1 MGHSEDDETLPAG
14 NNAARSGR
22 HVEVPPSV
30 RALSD
35 ADEGTRDPT
44 WTQEA
49 PLSAP
54 PSSALRRAGDYRLS
68 ALIGAG
74 GFGVV
79 YRGEHI
85 ERRTPAAV
93 KILHSELASDPE
105 MLVRFAREIE
115 AIQRLRHPNV
125 VEVFDSGWLPDGRPY
140 FAMELLDGISLQELL
155 RSRGRISP
163 EETLGI
169 LRPLCSAL
177 EAAHAR
183 AVVHR
188 DLKPSNV
195 FLCALG
201 TAMRVVLLD
210 FGIAKLLDAT
220 GPALTS
226 SRVVI
231 GTLSCIAPEQ
241 LTSNAVDPR
250 TDVYALGALLYT
262 MVTGSPPFGSVSAP
276 VVRQLLI
283 EGRIP
288 RPSARA
294 RVGLAL
300 EEVIVRAM
308 SQAKEARHT
317 SVTELL
323 ADVRRAVERDGAGGA
338 PEESPTTREAVGV
351 YVEALADPDALG
363 EGDEHLLIDFE
374 SIVPSACAFLVEAGL
389 TLAVDAGTSA
399 LFVTPSAPPSNQGQ
413 GEEVSRSAAL
423 AAALSFFARIE
434 ARAGRD
440 ERVRIHVSLHQDE
453 LVADTAG
460 KPDRGALL
468 DLAVWVP
475 AKPEPGVFASARVLS
490 EIEIDG
496 EEITSP
502 GVGLLR
508 IVDAASTLRRTIPP

>member
-14 NNAARSGR
+14 NNTARCAR
-22 HVEVPPSV
+22 RVEVPPSV
-30 RALSD
+30 RALPD
-35 ADEGTRDPT
+35 ADEGTLEPT
-44 WTQEA
+44 WTQED
-49 PLSAP
+49 PRSAP
-54 PSSALRRAGDYRLS
+54 PSSSGLRRAGDYMLT
-68 ALIGAG
+68 ALLGAG

-79 YRGEHI
+79 YRGEHV
-85 ERRTPAAV
+85 ERRIPAAV
-93 KILHSELASDPE
+93 KILHPELASDPE

-140 FAMELLDGISLQELL
+140 FAMELLDGISLHELL
-155 RSRGRISP
+155 KSRGRISP
-163 EETLGI
+163 EEALGI
-169 LRPLCSAL
+169 LTPLCSAL

-195 FLCALG
+195 FLCARG
-201 TAMRVVLLD
+201 AGMRVVLLD

-262 MVTGSPPFGSVSAP
+262 MVTGSPPFGSASAP

-317 SVTELL
+317 SVSELL
-323 ADVRRAVERDGAGGA
+323 VDVRRAVERDGPRGA
-338 PEESPTTREAVGV
+338 PEESRATREAVGV

-363 EGDEHLLIDFE
+363 EGDEHLLVDFE
-374 SIVPSACAFLVEAGL
+374 SIVPSACAFFVEAGL
-389 TLAVDAGTSA
+389 ALAVDAGTSA
-399 LFVTPSAPPSNQGQ
+399 LFVAPSALPGNQGRD
-413 GEEVSRSAAL
+413 EVSRDAAL
-423 AAALSFFARIE
+423 DAALSFFARVK

-440 ERVRIHVSLHQDE
+440 ERVRVHVSLHQDE
-453 LVADTAG
+453 LVADSAG
-460 KPDRGALL
+460 KPERGALL
-468 DLAVWVP
+468 DLAAWVP
-475 AKPEPGVFASARVLS
+475 AKPEPGVFASAPVLAGTGV
-490 EIEIDG
+490 EG

-502 GVGLLR
+502 GGGLLR
-508 IVDAASTLRRTIPP
+508 IVDAESTMRRTIPP